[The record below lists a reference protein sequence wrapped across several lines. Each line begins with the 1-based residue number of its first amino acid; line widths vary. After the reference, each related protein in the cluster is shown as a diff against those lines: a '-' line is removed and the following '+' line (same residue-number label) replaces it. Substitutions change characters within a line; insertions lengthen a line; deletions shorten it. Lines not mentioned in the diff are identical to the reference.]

1 MLAEAHT
8 RIASGDVAEEREAPD
23 RNTTITWMQTL
34 PGAIEFS
41 AISTVTTPFKWA
53 GGGELINTP
62 RRLDIRLAKRI
73 SVGATR
79 GEISATVQAI
89 NGGSQIYKLNERFD
103 RRAFATLRLDF

>member
-1 MLAEAHT
+1 
-8 RIASGDVAEEREAPD
+8 
-23 RNTTITWMQTL
+23 L

-41 AISTVTTPFKWA
+41 AISTATTPFKWA
-53 GGGELINTP
+53 GGGDLINTP
-62 RRLDIRLAKRI
+62 RRLDIRLAKRF